1 MVPLGVAQQLPGP
14 RELSP
19 AAEAAQGLGVL
30 AFCGEKGRALGR
42 WKNRSRSSHLPAG
55 RLLRERPC
63 ARGWEHVASA
73 HPNSVLRSRGAEVGG
88 RTGKENLEWMMNT
101 WRFFLCLRIFQ
112 KKGKA
117 ERGMGGALFS
127 TRGEWVGSGRP
138 YWRHDQIP
146 GAGHRAMPPLTL
158 LPT

>member
-1 MVPLGVAQQLPGP
+1 
-14 RELSP
+14 
-19 AAEAAQGLGVL
+19 
-30 AFCGEKGRALGR
+30 
-42 WKNRSRSSHLPAG
+42 
-55 RLLRERPC
+55 
-63 ARGWEHVASA
+63 
-73 HPNSVLRSRGAEVGG
+73 
-88 RTGKENLEWMMNT
+88 MNT

-117 ERGMGGALFS
+117 EQGMGGALFS
-127 TRGEWVGSGRP
+127 MRGEWVGSGRP